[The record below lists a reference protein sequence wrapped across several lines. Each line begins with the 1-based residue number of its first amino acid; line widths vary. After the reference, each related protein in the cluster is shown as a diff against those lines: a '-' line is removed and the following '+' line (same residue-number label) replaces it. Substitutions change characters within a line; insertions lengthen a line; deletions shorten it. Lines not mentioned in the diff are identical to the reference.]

1 MLVAFSLENYKSFRE
16 RQVLSFASSIG
27 DEHPEHI
34 VTLANGLRV
43 NRFAALIGG
52 NGVGKTQLINAI
64 TEFANAIHN
73 DTLHKLHMPFLL
85 NKECRNKPTS
95 YEAILIDEDQKNF
108 IRYGVSVLNEVIVDE
123 YLYIRP
129 IKKGAREQCIFIR
142 DKNGV
147 VFKKIELK
155 KYESLIGPVLRESGA
170 VVTFAKSLEIDALVE
185 TRRWALKQ
193 LPYYSEKFKNPSLKF
208 VEGQL
213 KRQLSGDEGNEELS
227 ESGLRIVNTYNEM
240 IIQSPLHID
249 KVEFVRF
256 GEDNEYKFVYLI
268 KNDDGDFTK
277 IGPDRRDEFFS
288 QGTLN
293 VLTFLAILIW
303 ASEYDFTLYVDEID
317 SSIHYS
323 LASALIKK
331 IFDKTCRKN
340 GVQFIMSTHN
350 IPLLDETFRRDELNI
365 IVKDSSKASIITNAT
380 VFSVRKDSKVSA
392 KYLRG
397 EFGLVPAFLDTKN

>member
-27 DEHPEHI
+27 DEHPEHM

-64 TEFANAIHN
+64 NEFANAIHN
-73 DTLHKLHMPFLL
+73 DGLNKLHMPFLL
-85 NKECRNKPTS
+85 NKECRSKPTS
-95 YEAILIDEDQKNF
+95 YEAIIIDEDQENF
-108 IRYGVSVLNEVIVDE
+108 IRYGISIFNEVIVDE

-129 IKKGAREQCIFIR
+129 IKKGAREQCVFTR
-142 DKNGV
+142 DVNGV
-147 VFKKIELK
+147 VFKKAEYK
-155 KYESLIGPVLRESGA
+155 KQESLIGPILRDSGA
-170 VVTFAKSLEIDALVE
+170 VITFAKSLEIDALVE

-193 LPYYSEKFKNPSLKF
+193 LPYYSEKHKNPSLKF

-213 KRQLSGDEGNEELS
+213 KRQLLGEGDNEALD
-227 ESGLRIVNTYNEM
+227 ESGLRIIQTYNEM
-240 IIQSPLHID
+240 VVQSPLHID
-249 KVEFVRF
+249 KVDFLKF
-256 GEDNEYKFVYLI
+256 GEDNEYKFVYFI
-268 KNDDGDFTK
+268 KNDDGDFTR

-288 QGTLN
+288 QGTLS

-331 IFDKTCRKN
+331 IFDKTCRRN

-350 IPLLDETFRRDELNI
+350 IPLLDDFFRRDELNI
-365 IVKDSSKASIITNAT
+365 IIKDSSKASIITNAAN
-380 VFSVRKDSKVSA
+380 FSVRKDAKVSA

-397 EFGLVPAFLDTKN
+397 EFGTVPSFLGIK

>member
-27 DEHPEHI
+27 DEHPEHM

-52 NGVGKTQLINAI
+52 NGVGKTQLIQAI
-64 TEFANAIHN
+64 NEFANAIHN
-73 DTLHKLHMPFLL
+73 DGLNKLHMPFLL
-85 NKECRNKPTS
+85 NKECRSKPTS
-95 YEAILIDEDQKNF
+95 YEAIIIDEDQENF
-108 IRYGVSVLNEVIVDE
+108 IRYGISIFNEVIVDE

-129 IKKGAREQCIFIR
+129 IKKGAREQCIFTR
-142 DKNGV
+142 DVNGV
-147 VFKKIELK
+147 VFKKAEYK
-155 KYESLIGPVLRESGA
+155 KQESLIGPILRDSGA
-170 VVTFAKSLEIDALVE
+170 VITFAKSLEIDALVE

-193 LPYYSEKFKNPSLKF
+193 LPYYSEKHKNPSLKF

-213 KRQLSGDEGNEELS
+213 KRQLLGEGDNEALD
-227 ESGLRIVNTYNEM
+227 ESGLRIIQTYNEM
-240 IIQSPLHID
+240 VVQSPLHID
-249 KVEFVRF
+249 KVDFLKF
-256 GEDNEYKFVYLI
+256 GEDNEYKFVYFI
-268 KNDDGDFTK
+268 KNDDGDFTR

-331 IFDKTCRKN
+331 IFDKTCRRN

-350 IPLLDETFRRDELNI
+350 IPLLDDYFRRDELNI
-365 IVKDSSKASIITNAT
+365 IIKDSSKASIITNAAN
-380 VFSVRKDSKVSA
+380 FSVRKDAKVSA

-397 EFGLVPAFLDTKN
+397 EFGTVPSFLGIK

>member
-64 TEFANAIHN
+64 NEFANSIHN
-73 DTLHKLHMPFLL
+73 DTLHKLHQPFLL
-85 NKECRNKPTS
+85 NKQCRNKPTS
-95 YEAILIDEDQKNF
+95 YEAILIDEEQDNF

-123 YLYIRP
+123 YLYVRP
-129 IKKGAREQCIFIR
+129 IKKGAREQCIFTR

-147 VFKKIELK
+147 VFKKTEFK

-170 VVTFAKSLEIDALVE
+170 VITFAVSLEIDALVQ

-213 KRQLSGDEGNEELS
+213 RRQLLGDEGNEKLN
-227 ESGLRIVNTYNEM
+227 ESGQRIIKTYNDM
-240 IIQSPLHID
+240 VIQSPLHID
-249 KVEFVRF
+249 KVDFVRF

-268 KNDDGDFTK
+268 KNDDGDFTR

-303 ASEYDFTLYVDEID
+303 ASEYNFTLYVDEID

-323 LASALIKK
+323 LASALIRK
-331 IFDKTCRKN
+331 IFDKTCKEN
-340 GVQFIMSTHN
+340 G
-350 IPLLDETFRRDELNI
+350 
-365 IVKDSSKASIITNAT
+365 
-380 VFSVRKDSKVSA
+380 
-392 KYLRG
+392 
-397 EFGLVPAFLDTKN
+397 

>member
-27 DEHPEHI
+27 DEHPEHM

-64 TEFANAIHN
+64 NEFANAIHN
-73 DTLHKLHMPFLL
+73 DGLNKLHMPFLL
-85 NKECRNKPTS
+85 NKECRSKPTS
-95 YEAILIDEDQKNF
+95 YEAIIIDEDQENF
-108 IRYGVSVLNEVIVDE
+108 IRYGISIFNEVIVDE

-129 IKKGAREQCIFIR
+129 IKKGAREQCVFTR
-142 DKNGV
+142 DVNGV
-147 VFKKIELK
+147 VFKKAEYK
-155 KYESLIGPVLRESGA
+155 KQESLIGPILRDSGA
-170 VVTFAKSLEIDALVE
+170 VITFAKSLEIDALVE

-193 LPYYSEKFKNPSLKF
+193 LPYYSEKHKNPSLKF

-213 KRQLSGDEGNEELS
+213 KRQLLGEGDNEALD
-227 ESGLRIVNTYNEM
+227 ESGLRIIQTYNEM
-240 IIQSPLHID
+240 VVQSPLHID
-249 KVEFVRF
+249 KVDFLKF
-256 GEDNEYKFVYLI
+256 GEDNEYKFVYFI
-268 KNDDGDFTK
+268 KNDDGDFTR

-288 QGTLN
+288 QGTLS

-323 LASALIKK
+323 LASALIQK
-331 IFDKTCRKN
+331 IFDKTCRRN

-350 IPLLDETFRRDELNI
+350 IPLLDDFFRRDELNI
-365 IVKDSSKASIITNAT
+365 IIKDSSKASIITNAAN
-380 VFSVRKDSKVSA
+380 FSVRKDAKVSA

-397 EFGLVPAFLDTKN
+397 EFGTVPSFLGIK

>member
-27 DEHPEHI
+27 DEHPEHM

-52 NGVGKTQLINAI
+52 NGVGKTQLIQAI
-64 TEFANAIHN
+64 NEFANAIHN
-73 DTLHKLHMPFLL
+73 DGLNKLHMPFLL
-85 NKECRNKPTS
+85 NRECRSKPTS
-95 YEAILIDEDQKNF
+95 YEAIIIDEDQENF
-108 IRYGVSVLNEVIVDE
+108 IRYGISIFNEVIVDE

-129 IKKGAREQCIFIR
+129 IKKGAREQCIFTR
-142 DKNGV
+142 DVNGV
-147 VFKKIELK
+147 VFKKAEYK
-155 KYESLIGPVLRESGA
+155 KQESLIGPILRDSGA
-170 VVTFAKSLEIDALVE
+170 VITFAKSLEIDALVE

-193 LPYYSEKFKNPSLKF
+193 LPYYSEKHKNPSLKF

-213 KRQLSGDEGNEELS
+213 KRQLLGEGDHEALD
-227 ESGLRIVNTYNEM
+227 ESGLRIIQTYNEM
-240 IIQSPLHID
+240 VVQSPLHID
-249 KVEFVRF
+249 KVDFLKF
-256 GEDNEYKFVYLI
+256 GEDNEYKFVYFI
-268 KNDDGDFTK
+268 KNDDGDFTR

-288 QGTLN
+288 QGTLS

-331 IFDKTCRKN
+331 IFDKTCRRN

-350 IPLLDETFRRDELNI
+350 IPLLDDYFRRDELNI
-365 IVKDSSKASIITNAT
+365 IIKDSSKASIITNAAN
-380 VFSVRKDSKVSA
+380 FSVRKDAKVSA

-397 EFGLVPAFLDTKN
+397 EFGTVPSFLGIK

>member
-27 DEHPEHI
+27 DEHPEHM

-52 NGVGKTQLINAI
+52 NGVGKTQLIQAI
-64 TEFANAIHN
+64 NEFANAIHN
-73 DTLHKLHMPFLL
+73 DGLNKLHMPFLL
-85 NKECRNKPTS
+85 NKECRSKPTS
-95 YEAILIDEDQKNF
+95 YEAIIIDEDQENF
-108 IRYGVSVLNEVIVDE
+108 IRYGISIFNEVIVDE

-129 IKKGAREQCIFIR
+129 IKKGAREQCIFTR
-142 DKNGV
+142 DVNGV
-147 VFKKIELK
+147 VFKKAEYK
-155 KYESLIGPVLRESGA
+155 KQESLIGPILRDSGA
-170 VVTFAKSLEIDALVE
+170 VITFAKSLEIDALVE

-193 LPYYSEKFKNPSLKF
+193 LPYYSEKHKNPSLKF

-213 KRQLSGDEGNEELS
+213 KRQLLGEGDNEALD
-227 ESGLRIVNTYNEM
+227 ESGLRIIQTYNEM
-240 IIQSPLHID
+240 VVQSPLHID
-249 KVEFVRF
+249 KVDFLKF
-256 GEDNEYKFVYLI
+256 GEDNEYKFVYFI
-268 KNDDGDFTK
+268 KNDDGDFTR

-331 IFDKTCRKN
+331 IFDKTCRRN
-340 GVQFIMSTHN
+340 GVQFVMSTHN
-350 IPLLDETFRRDELNI
+350 IPLLDDYFRRDELNI
-365 IVKDSSKASIITNAT
+365 IIKDSSKASIITNAAN
-380 VFSVRKDSKVSA
+380 FSVRKDAKVSA

-397 EFGLVPAFLDTKN
+397 EFGTVPSFLGIK

>member
-16 RQVLSFASSIG
+16 RQVLSFASAIG
-27 DEHPEHI
+27 DEHPEHM

-52 NGVGKTQLINAI
+52 NGVGKTQLIQAI
-64 TEFANAIHN
+64 NEFANAIHN
-73 DTLHKLHMPFLL
+73 DGLNKLHMPFLL
-85 NKECRNKPTS
+85 NKECRSKPTS
-95 YEAILIDEDQKNF
+95 YEAIIIDEDQENF
-108 IRYGVSVLNEVIVDE
+108 IRYGISIFNEVIVDE

-129 IKKGAREQCIFIR
+129 IKKGAREQCIFTR
-142 DKNGV
+142 DVNGV
-147 VFKKIELK
+147 VFKKAEYK
-155 KYESLIGPVLRESGA
+155 KQESLIGPILRDSEA
-170 VVTFAKSLEIDALVE
+170 VITFAKSLEIDALVE

-193 LPYYSEKFKNPSLKF
+193 LPYYSEKHKNPSLKF

-213 KRQLSGDEGNEELS
+213 KRQLLGEGDNEALD
-227 ESGLRIVNTYNEM
+227 ESGLRIIQTYNEM
-240 IIQSPLHID
+240 VVQSPLHID
-249 KVEFVRF
+249 KVDFLKF
-256 GEDNEYKFVYLI
+256 GEDNEYKFVYFI
-268 KNDDGDFTK
+268 KNDDGDFTR

-331 IFDKTCRKN
+331 IFDKTCRRN

-350 IPLLDETFRRDELNI
+350 IPLLDDYFRRDELNI
-365 IVKDSSKASIITNAT
+365 IIKDSSKASIITNAAN
-380 VFSVRKDSKVSA
+380 FSVRKDAKVSA

-397 EFGLVPAFLDTKN
+397 EFGTVPSFLGIK

>member
-27 DEHPEHI
+27 DEHPEHM

-64 TEFANAIHN
+64 NEFANAIHN
-73 DTLHKLHMPFLL
+73 DGLNKLHMPFLL
-85 NKECRNKPTS
+85 NKECRSKPTS
-95 YEAILIDEDQKNF
+95 YEAIIIDEDQENF
-108 IRYGVSVLNEVIVDE
+108 IRYGISIFNEVIVDE

-129 IKKGAREQCIFIR
+129 IKKGAREQCVFTR
-142 DKNGV
+142 DVNGV
-147 VFKKIELK
+147 VFKKSEYK
-155 KYESLIGPVLRESGA
+155 KQESLIGPILRDSGA
-170 VVTFAKSLEIDALVE
+170 VITFAKSLEIDALVE

-193 LPYYSEKFKNPSLKF
+193 LPYYSEKHKNPSLKF

-213 KRQLSGDEGNEELS
+213 KRQLLGEGDNEALD
-227 ESGLRIVNTYNEM
+227 ESGLRIIQTYNEM
-240 IIQSPLHID
+240 VVQSPLHID
-249 KVEFVRF
+249 KVDFLKF
-256 GEDNEYKFVYLI
+256 GEDNEYKFVYFI
-268 KNDDGDFTK
+268 KNDDGDFTR

-288 QGTLN
+288 QGTLS

-303 ASEYDFTLYVDEID
+303 ASEYNFTLYVDEID

-323 LASALIKK
+323 LASALIQK
-331 IFDKTCRKN
+331 IFDKTCRRN

-350 IPLLDETFRRDELNI
+350 IPLLDDLFRRDELNI
-365 IVKDSSKASIITNAT
+365 IIKDSSKASIITNAAN
-380 VFSVRKDSKVSA
+380 FSVRKDAKVSA

-397 EFGLVPAFLDTKN
+397 EFGTVPSFLGIK

>member
-1 MLVAFSLENYKSFRE
+1 M
-16 RQVLSFASSIG
+16 
-27 DEHPEHI
+27 

-52 NGVGKTQLINAI
+52 NGVGKTQLIQAI
-64 TEFANAIHN
+64 NEFANAIHN
-73 DTLHKLHMPFLL
+73 DGLNKLHMPFLL
-85 NKECRNKPTS
+85 NKECRSKPTS
-95 YEAILIDEDQKNF
+95 YEAIIIDEDQENF
-108 IRYGVSVLNEVIVDE
+108 IRYGISIFNEVIVDE

-129 IKKGAREQCIFIR
+129 IKKGAREQCIFTR
-142 DKNGV
+142 DVNGV
-147 VFKKIELK
+147 VFKKAEYK
-155 KYESLIGPVLRESGA
+155 KQESLIGPILRDSGA
-170 VVTFAKSLEIDALVE
+170 VITFAKSLEIDALVE

-193 LPYYSEKFKNPSLKF
+193 LPYYSEKHKNPSLKF

-213 KRQLSGDEGNEELS
+213 KRQLLGEGDNEALD
-227 ESGLRIVNTYNEM
+227 ESGLRIIQTYNEM
-240 IIQSPLHID
+240 VVQSPLHID
-249 KVEFVRF
+249 KVDFLKF
-256 GEDNEYKFVYLI
+256 GEDNEYKFVYFI
-268 KNDDGDFTK
+268 KNDDGDFTR

-331 IFDKTCRKN
+331 IFDKTCRRN

-350 IPLLDETFRRDELNI
+350 IPLLDDYFRRDELNI
-365 IVKDSSKASIITNAT
+365 IIKDSSKASIITNAAN
-380 VFSVRKDSKVSA
+380 FSVRKDAKVSA

-397 EFGLVPAFLDTKN
+397 EFGTVPSFLGIK